1 MDKATFNAIRRAL
14 HPDSR
19 QSISDK
25 KLGEAFDT
33 FMALEKYVLNEKDSP
48 DHAYP
53 DGSETPR
60 NLAEWDK
67 RRAAAKKA
75 KRTSGRFGSS
85 PTLKADLLTRRFQ
98 PPPGA
103 LQPVA
108 RLAGQH
114 VTLDL
119 QFA

>member
-1 MDKATFNAIRRAL
+1 MDKDTFNTIRRAL

-19 QSISDK
+19 NSISGK
-25 KLGEAFDT
+25 KLADAFRA
-33 FMALEKYVLNEKDSP
+33 FMALENKASP
-48 DHAYP
+48 TKFTYP
-53 DGSETPR
+53 DGSEIPS

-67 RRAAAKKA
+67 RRAAARKA

-114 VTLDL
+114 VMLDL